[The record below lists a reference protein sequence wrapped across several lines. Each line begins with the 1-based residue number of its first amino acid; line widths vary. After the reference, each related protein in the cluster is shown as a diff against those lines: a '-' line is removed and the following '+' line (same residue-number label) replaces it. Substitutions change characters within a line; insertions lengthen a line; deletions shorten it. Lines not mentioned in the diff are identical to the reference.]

1 MPYAAAIPEA
11 EKAERDTMADHDP
24 QDLTNARKVL
34 VEMRYKLI
42 KAIAA
47 GKDAEDA
54 VKGIIDVQ
62 QAIDV
67 VDHAIDEFDE
77 SDDDDEEEDEDD

>member
-47 GKDAEDA
+47 GDADLASSIMQRHTERTRKVYHD
-54 VKGIIDVQ
+54 Q
-62 QAIDV
+62 RQAK
-67 VDHAIDEFDE
+67 
-77 SDDDDEEEDEDD
+77 SDSE